1 MIRSLL
7 ALAGLVA
14 LVAGVPC
21 MGASAG
27 YPSKAVRIIVPFPPG
42 ATTDVL
48 GRLLALKLTD
58 LWSQPVVVEN
68 RGGAGGTIG
77 AAYAAKAAPDGYT
90 LFIGSVGSLGT
101 SSGLY
106 PNLPYDP
113 VKDFAPITLAV
124 RAPSVLVV
132 HPSIAANSTREFIE
146 YLKAN
151 GAATSYGSSGNGSPS
166 HLAAELFKS
175 MAGVQA
181 VHVPYRGVEGFNDL
195 AAGRLQF
202 FIGSV
207 TSSMPV
213 IKLGKVKPLATTGS
227 RRLAELPAL
236 PTVAESGIPG
246 YEVYV
251 WYGLLA
257 PAGAPGEIVA
267 QLNKQLIETLNLR
280 EVKSSIAAQGGEV
293 ATSTPEEFAQFIRN
307 EVTRWNRVIKLS
319 GAKID

>member
-14 LVAGVPC
+14 LVAGTPC

-151 GAATSYGSSGNGSPS
+151 GAATSY
-166 HLAAELFKS
+166 
-175 MAGVQA
+175 
-181 VHVPYRGVEGFNDL
+181 
-195 AAGRLQF
+195 
-202 FIGSV
+202 
-207 TSSMPV
+207 
-213 IKLGKVKPLATTGS
+213 
-227 RRLAELPAL
+227 
-236 PTVAESGIPG
+236 
-246 YEVYV
+246 
-251 WYGLLA
+251 
-257 PAGAPGEIVA
+257 
-267 QLNKQLIETLNLR
+267 
-280 EVKSSIAAQGGEV
+280 
-293 ATSTPEEFAQFIRN
+293 
-307 EVTRWNRVIKLS
+307 
-319 GAKID
+319 

>member
-1 MIRSLL
+1 MTRKLSALLGFAALL
-7 ALAGLVA
+7 AVS
-14 LVAGVPC
+14 VVH
-21 MGASAG
+21 GASS
-27 YPSKAVRIIVPFPPG
+27 YPSKPVRIVVPFPPG

-48 GRLLALKLTD
+48 GRLLAVKLSET
-58 LWSQPVVVEN
+58 WGQPVVVEN

-124 RAPSVLVV
+124 RAASVLVV
-132 HPSIAANSTREFIE
+132 HPAMAVNTTREFID

-151 GAATSYGSSGNGSPS
+151 GAATSYASSGNGSPS

-175 MAGVQA
+175 MAGVKA
-181 VHVPYRGVEGFNDL
+181 VHIPYKGVEGFNDL
-195 AAGRLQF
+195 AAGRIQF

-213 IKLGKVKPLATTGS
+213 IKLGKVKPIATTGS
-227 RRLAELPAL
+227 SRISELPAL

-257 PAGAPGEIVA
+257 PAGAARDIIT
-267 QLNKQLIETLNLR
+267 QLNRQLIETLNLR
-280 EVKSSIAAQGGEV
+280 EIKASISAQGGEV
-293 ATSTPEEFAQFIRN
+293 ATSTPEEFAKFIRN
-307 EVTRWNRVIKLS
+307 EVSRWNRVIKLS